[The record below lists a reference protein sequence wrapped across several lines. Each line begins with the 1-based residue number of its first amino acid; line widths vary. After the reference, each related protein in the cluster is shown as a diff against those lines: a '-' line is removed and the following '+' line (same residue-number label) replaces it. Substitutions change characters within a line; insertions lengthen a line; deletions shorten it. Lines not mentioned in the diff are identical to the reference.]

1 MFGAVAAGGFSLLT
15 LPIIVGWI
23 VAQEPVVVL
32 ASGVMIVGMLAA
44 YGWIVVMGIVL
55 LRQREP
61 VTLAT

>member
-1 MFGAVAAGGFSLLT
+1 
-15 LPIIVGWI
+15 
-23 VAQEPVVVL
+23 
-32 ASGVMIVGMLAA
+32 MIVGMLAA